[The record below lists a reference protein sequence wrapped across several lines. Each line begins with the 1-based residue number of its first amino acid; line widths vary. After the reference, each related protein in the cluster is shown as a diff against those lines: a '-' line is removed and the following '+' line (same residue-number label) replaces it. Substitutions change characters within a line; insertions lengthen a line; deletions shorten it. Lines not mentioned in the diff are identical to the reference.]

1 MVKHPKFV
9 RPNLRK
15 VKRVKDKWRKPH
27 GIDSKQRQKLKWAG
41 AVVNKGYRGSVVSRG
56 LHPLGKAE
64 VLVRNFGE
72 LEKNKAEWQNSVLI
86 KNDAAN
92 EIAQLKKQVGPEIHI
107 HGSSGLIQTLL
118 KNDLA
123 DEIRLW
129 IFPVVL
135 GSGKRFFG
143 TGAQSG
149 AWKLVES
156 KTSGTGVLI
165 AFYRRAGE
173 IQRGSAALET
183 PTEAERARRK
193 KVNTEN

>member
-72 LEKNKAEWQNSVLI
+72 LEKNKAEWQNSLLRLQAGLSKKSKELI
-86 KNDAAN
+86 
-92 EIAQLKKQVGPEIHI
+92 
-107 HGSSGLIQTLL
+107 
-118 KNDLA
+118 
-123 DEIRLW
+123 
-129 IFPVVL
+129 
-135 GSGKRFFG
+135 
-143 TGAQSG
+143 
-149 AWKLVES
+149 
-156 KTSGTGVLI
+156 
-165 AFYRRAGE
+165 
-173 IQRGSAALET
+173 
-183 PTEAERARRK
+183 RK
-193 KVNTEN
+193 KAASLGIKVLN